1 MDDKKVPKSSNTF
14 CCNTC
19 DYYTSRASQ
28 IDRHYLTQKHI
39 RITKGV
45 KMNDK
50 KVPISSSNIDSKNN
64 DIYIHVC
71 ECGKKYKFRQ
81 GLHKHKKFCNK
92 TKVANEIKQSIE
104 TPNNMVEFIINIVK
118 SNEEIKQLMVDQMKQ
133 HMETQKQHLEAQK
146 QLIEIV
152 KEPRNMINS
161 NNTQNNH
168 FNIQFFL
175 NETCKDA
182 INVSDF
188 IENIKIDFDDVENV
202 GRKGYITGITDMI
215 VRNLSELGMTKR
227 PFHCTDIKRETIYIK
242 DNDKWDKDNEIKE
255 KFQKVLNQI
264 YDKNW
269 NTLRKWSM
277 ANPDIRILDSRENK
291 LYHKIIEQ
299 TDCIRGL
306 DKLPE
311 TNEKIIR
318 KISEIVKIS
327 KD

>member
-1 MDDKKVPKSSNTF
+1 MNLEIKNPQKSPKYFCNICNLYTSNKKDFNRHLSTMKHKQMGISNEKSPKIPKSNI
-14 CCNTC
+14 C
-19 DYYTSRASQ
+19 D
-28 IDRHYLTQKHI
+28 ICQKEY
-39 RITKGV
+39 RS
-45 KMNDK
+45 
-50 KVPISSSNIDSKNN
+50 PS
-64 DIYIHVC
+64 
-71 ECGKKYKFRQ
+71 
-81 GLHKHKKFCNK
+81 GLWNHKKKCIVI
-92 TKVANEIKQSIE
+92 TEKQTQILEQNIE
-104 TPNNMVEFIINIVK
+104 NTYTPNNMVEFIINIVK

-133 HMETQKQHLEAQK
+133 HMETQKQHMETQK

-152 KEPRNMINS
+152 KEPRNITNS

-227 PFHCTDIKRETIYIK
+227 PFHCTDVKRETIYIK

-269 NTLRKWSM
+269 NTLRKWSV

-299 TDCIRGL
+299 TDCIRCL

-311 TNEKIIR
+311 TNEKIIH

-327 KD
+327 KELHS